1 MKRATK
7 QKYEKRRILTRDPL
21 IKHCNNGVRLRETFS
36 TPTTEVVE
44 TYGLFDVQMTELV
57 KQSINYT
64 YFNAFL
70 TYL

>member
-21 IKHCNNGVRLRETFS
+21 IKHCNNGARLRETFS